1 MAFEH
6 QVEHQIRRAQANGA
20 FDALPG
26 AGRPLP
32 ADPPGEHD
40 GTWWAR
46 EYVRREGL
54 PTAVLLTP
62 GLALKREAADVHE
75 TVARLRT
82 DLQVIA
88 HVEDLNRRIRAEIF
102 LPSPGPAIILREID
116 PDEVLIRWCERR
128 ATLVTQTPVAPPAEV
143 PPNRRRW
150 WQRRSG

>member
-6 QVEHQIRRAQANGA
+6 QVEQQIRRAQASGA

-75 TVARLRT
+75 RVARLRT
-82 DLQVIA
+82 DPQVIA

-102 LPSPGPAIILREID
+102 LPSPGPSIILREVD
-116 PDEVLIRWCERR
+116 PDEVLTRWHERR
-128 ATLVTQTPVAPPAEV
+128 ALLAAVQPPAAPAAEV
-143 PPNRRRW
+143 AVRRRRRW
-150 WQRRSG
+150 WWR